1 MKNYTART
9 GGKSSRGKGHR
20 KHKKTEKNH
29 NKWLQHGCQ
38 NDQNQNKGQ
47 SKCNQG
53 QTGGGVS
60 EGGGGLMGGAAWAP
74 SNIYPTGS
82 VDPQQNEIITAAE
95 ATGTHYSL
103 NNQIMQAPQAS
114 NALVEMANNLT
125 GGGSRRKYRSKSKSK
140 SKHHRKQKKSQR
152 RHKKSHRG
160 RNGIKLACQNQ
171 QEQHEQQQQGG
182 SAGAYV
188 PMNMANTIRGMGDSV
203 GSFIHNMQGGLTP
216 YNYSDPTYQ
225 PISNTSKLM

>member
-1 MKNYTART
+1 MKNYTAKK

-20 KHKKTEKNH
+20 KHKKTEKSH
-29 NKWLQHGCQ
+29 NKWFQRGCQ
-38 NDQNQNKGQ
+38 NEQNQ

-74 SNIYPTGS
+74 SNIYPIGS

-103 NNQIMQAPQAS
+103 NNQLTQAPQSS

-125 GGGSRRKYRSKSKSK
+125 GGGRGGSRRKSRPNNR
-140 SKHHRKQKKSQR
+140 KHKKSQR
-152 RHKKSHRG
+152 RYKKMHRG
-160 RNGIKLACQNQ
+160 RKGVKLACQNQ
-171 QEQHEQQQQGG
+171 QQQQTGG
-182 SAGAYV
+182 AGAYAAYL
-188 PMNMANTIRGMGDSV
+188 PMNISNAVRGMGDSV
-203 GSFIHNMQGGLTP
+203 GGFIHNMQGGLTP
-216 YNYSDPTYQ
+216 YNYSDPTHQ
-225 PISNTSKLM
+225 PIGNTTQLE

>member
-1 MKNYTART
+1 MKNYKART

-20 KHKKTEKNH
+20 KNKKTEKNH

-53 QTGGGVS
+53 QT
-60 EGGGGLMGGAAWAP
+60 GGGGLMGGAAWAP

-125 GGGSRRKYRSKSKSK
+125 GGGSRRKRKARSN
-140 SKHHRKQKKSQR
+140 HRKQKKSQR

-160 RNGIKLACQNQ
+160 RKGIKLACQNQ
-171 QEQHEQQQQGG
+171 NQHEQQQQQQGG
-182 SAGAYV
+182 SATAYL

-203 GSFIHNMQGGLTP
+203 GGFIHNMQGGLTP
-216 YNYSDPTYQ
+216 YNYSDPTHQ
-225 PISNTSKLM
+225 PIGNTSKLM